1 MVNPKMPSSLSPSTI
16 SVGYSSACSRA
27 CAFGMISLST
37 KLRTVDR
44 ISCWMSVRSAV
55 CARRVIARSSG
66 TPVSVVTGEYEALR
80 AARPGGFGHGEGTAV
95 TVAAVR
101 PRLLAAAVAVLLRAG
116 CGSSSSSGTT
126 ASGTSSEPSP
136 AQAEA
141 SREAAADPAAA
152 TDPQSA
158 ALAVALRAAD
168 LPAGWRV
175 QANPVP
181 DGDLSKNP
189 SLVGICGF
197 AFTSEAHRVAK
208 YPVVGVDAT
217 GSAQLSS
224 EAIAYDGS
232 DAATTAVQE
241 LVQAFSGCPADQYT
255 FLPAPGAEGL
265 AENSVVFQYEL
276 TGGVTQVVVAQA
288 RGAALPVLIGEDPTT
303 TTAAARSVATRLAA
317 LPAAAIGL

>member
-1 MVNPKMPSSLSPSTI
+1 M
-16 SVGYSSACSRA
+16 
-27 CAFGMISLST
+27 
-37 KLRTVDR
+37 
-44 ISCWMSVRSAV
+44 
-55 CARRVIARSSG
+55 
-66 TPVSVVTGEYEALR
+66 SVVTGEYEALR
-80 AARPGGFGHGEGTAV
+80 AARPGGFGHGGGTAV

-101 PRLLAAAVAVLLRAG
+101 PRLLAAAVAVLLLAG
-116 CGSSSSSGTT
+116 CGSSSSSGST

-158 ALAVALRAAD
+158 ALSVALRAAD

-197 AFTSEAHRVAK
+197 SFTSEAHRVAK
-208 YPVVGVDAT
+208 HPVVGLDGGGT
-217 GSAQLSS
+217 PQLTS
-224 EAIAYDGS
+224 EAIAYDGA
-232 DAATTAVQE
+232 DAANTAVQE

-255 FLPAPGAEGL
+255 FQQPPSAEGL
-265 AENSVVFQYEL
+265 ADNSVVFQYQL
-276 TGGVTQVVVAQA
+276 ADGGTQVVVAQA
-288 RGAALPVLIGEDPTT
+288 RGAVLSVLIGDDPATA
-303 TTAAARSVATRLAA
+303 TAAGRSIATRLAA
-317 LPAAAIGL
+317 LPPAAIGL